1 MKNAF
6 TMIELIFVIVIIGIL
21 AAIAIPKLLAT
32 RNDAQTAALATQI
45 KEGTKE
51 LISYYVSQGGE
62 INFSQITNNKTSQ
75 IVLNELIDRGWAK
88 VIDDNHSVFYSDRNA
103 KTVCINYY
111 TNGLKIKVE
120 TNSSDNSTL
129 CNDIKK
135 IIRDRN
141 YTVFGSSVNY

>member
-75 IVLNELIDRGWAK
+75 IVLNELINRGWAK

>member
-1 MKNAF
+1 MKRGF

-21 AAIAIPKLLAT
+21 AAIAIPKFIAT
-32 RNDAQTAALATQI
+32 RDDAQTAALTSQLRD
-45 KEGTKE
+45 GMKE

-62 INFSQITNNKTSQ
+62 VNFSQITKNKTSQ
-75 IVLNELIDRGWAK
+75 IVLNELIHKGWVK
-88 VIDDNHSVFYSDRNA
+88 VEDDNHSVFYSNKNA

-129 CNDIKK
+129 CNDIKR
-135 IIRDRN
+135 IIKDRN
-141 YTVFGSSVNY
+141 YTVVGNTVKF